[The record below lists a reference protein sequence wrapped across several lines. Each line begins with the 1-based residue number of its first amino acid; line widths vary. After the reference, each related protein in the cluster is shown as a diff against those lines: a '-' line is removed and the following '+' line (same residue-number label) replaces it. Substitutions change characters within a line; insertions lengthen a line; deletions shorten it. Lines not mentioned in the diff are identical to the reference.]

1 MTNSA
6 PDLATI
12 CTPVS
17 LLDVGR
23 WAPVGVVVFVA
34 LWPLPGLAA
43 TVLTLSALLA
53 SYHLIRYRFRGG
65 TQLLDGPVWALTSV
79 FFMAYWLPQVV
90 SLFGALDLSETLR
103 KVATDLR
110 YLPFMWLCAI
120 AVATPERRDRTFR
133 GLAAIGLVWTLD
145 ALAQAVFGT
154 SPLFWLLNQLKQGMG
169 GYGFCTSQEM
179 ILADRLSGIFGP
191 CNLKLGQILATLSP
205 FVLFAVQRR
214 SFTLWLLA
222 VVVIGIVLL
231 LAGSRASWI
240 TYGLILMLSG
250 WRLLGMRRL
259 LGLSVL
265 FLPLTVAVVAF
276 SPQTRER
283 IYRTA
288 AIFADHGGGVD
299 KALSGRSQ
307 IWHAAV
313 CMIRAH
319 PFSGVGVR
327 GFRDAYPACDPTP
340 DRMPA
345 WGTGPALH
353 AHQIVLEILSETGV
367 IGLLLWV
374 AGAAMAWRAWRY
386 AATTA
391 RDRARPAMISLLAT
405 VFPFNTHLAFYSSF
419 WGALM
424 LMLAGLYAGALLQD
438 RDGKKAGPADG

>member
-1 MTNSA
+1 MKNSA
-6 PDLATI
+6 SDLAAR
-12 CTPVS
+12 CTPLS

-23 WAPVGVVVFVA
+23 WAPVCVVVFVA
-34 LWPLPGLAA
+34 FWPLPGLAA
-43 TVLTLSALLA
+43 AVLTLSALLA

-65 TQLLDGPVWALTSV
+65 TQLLEGSTWALTTV
-79 FFMAYWLPQVV
+79 LFMAYWLPQMV
-90 SLFGALDLSETLR
+90 SLFGALDLSETVR
-103 KVATDLR
+103 KVAADLR

-120 AVATPERRDRTFR
+120 AVATPERRYRTFR
-133 GLAAIGLVWTLD
+133 GLAAIGLLWTLD
-145 ALAQAVFGT
+145 ALVQAVFGI
-154 SPLFWLLNQLKQGMG
+154 SPLFSLLNQLKQGMSG
-169 GYGFCTSQEM
+169 HGFCTSQEAM
-179 ILADRLSGIFGP
+179 LADRLSGIFGP
-191 CNLKLGQILATLSP
+191 CNLKFGQILATLSP

-214 SFTLWLLA
+214 GFVLWMLA

-250 WRLLGMRRL
+250 WRLFGMRRL
-259 LGLSVL
+259 LGVGVL
-265 FLPLTVAVVAF
+265 FLPLMAVVVAF

-288 AIFADHGGGVD
+288 AMFDDYSGGVD

-319 PFSGVGVR
+319 PFNGVGVR
-327 GFRDAYPACDPTP
+327 GFRDAYPACDPMP
-340 DRMPA
+340 DRKPV
-345 WGTGPALH
+345 WGAGPALH

-367 IGLLLWV
+367 IGLLLWI

-386 AATTA
+386 ATPVA

-424 LMLAGLYAGALLQD
+424 LMLIGLYAGALLQD
-438 RDGKKAGPADG
+438 HDNKKAGPVDE